1 MKLYR
6 GIVVDNKD
14 PLKLGRVRV
23 QIHNVTR
30 GSDFETLYWANVIQ
44 SPTFGL
50 LNGIG
55 FSNVLRKG
63 TNVYLIFEEDNHCF
77 PVVIG
82 TIVGQSETYEDVNF
96 RDPDAVYPKKDLQK
110 VSDYATES
118 VPKDS
123 TDLKSD
129 FIDGECGAKSWVE
142 NTDQGYY
149 HQQIFRTESGHQILF
164 DNREGNHRI
173 ELRHA
178 SGNAVIRID
187 PQGNISILNDAQCGI
202 AIKSSGDIIIESKQN
217 VRIKADENI
226 VMESKDF
233 TNHVEH
239 DEKHFVGNDSVE
251 EVSGNTL
258 KAYGGDYC
266 SDTNGNTQIN
276 TAGDTNLTSNGKF
289 TAGSTGAKTTV
300 SSSGNIYLNTPSNIS
315 LNPGGRMSIDSNLDV
330 SGEFIANGRI
340 NSPNSIRSPNIKES
354 STPNAQMLGDS

>member
-1 MKLYR
+1 M
-6 GIVVDNKD
+6 
-14 PLKLGRVRV
+14 
-23 QIHNVTR
+23 
-30 GSDFETLYWANVIQ
+30 
-44 SPTFGL
+44 
-50 LNGIG
+50 
-55 FSNVLRKG
+55 FSGGNR
-63 TNVYLIFEEDNHCF
+63 NNC
-77 PVVIG
+77 
-82 TIVGQSETYEDVNF
+82 VNF

-226 VMESKDF
+226 VMESK
-233 TNHVEH
+233 
-239 DEKHFVGNDSVE
+239 
-251 EVSGNTL
+251 GNTL

-276 TAGDTNLTSNGKF
+276 TAGNTNLTSNGKF

>member
-30 GSDFETLYWANVIQ
+30 GSDFETLYWANV
-44 SPTFGL
+44 
-50 LNGIG
+50 
-55 FSNVLRKG
+55 LRKG

-82 TIVGQSETYEDVNF
+82 TIVGQSETYDDVNF

-149 HQQIFRTESGHQILF
+149 HQQIFRTESGH
-164 DNREGNHRI
+164 
-173 ELRHA
+173 
-178 SGNAVIRID
+178 
-187 PQGNISILNDAQCGI
+187 NISILNDAQCGI

-276 TAGDTNLTSNGKF
+276 TAGNTNLTSNGKF